1 MTERKQKQ
9 TGFTQKKKLAARAAL
24 TKSKNKYLTI
34 AFKVEMLHV
43 NDPTIIVHYIKD
55 PHIS

>member
-1 MTERKQKQ
+1 MQNLNIKRL
-9 TGFTQKKKLAARAAL
+9 KKNTNK